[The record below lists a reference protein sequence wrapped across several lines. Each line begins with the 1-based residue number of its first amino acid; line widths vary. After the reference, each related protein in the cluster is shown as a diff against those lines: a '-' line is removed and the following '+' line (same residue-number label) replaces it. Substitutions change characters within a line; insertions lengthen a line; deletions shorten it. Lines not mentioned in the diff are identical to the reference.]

1 MTVWMYSIGMDREAS
16 EFVDVQWVARCAH
29 RLRRQWP
36 HADVASLEEAAL
48 ELWRIDWLR
57 EMAAEEAAE
66 LWLRPLVARASGGV
80 G

>member
-1 MTVWMYSIGMDREAS
+1 MYSIVMDRQTS
-16 EFVDVQWVARCAH
+16 ELTDVQWVARCAH

-48 ELWRIDWLR
+48 ELWRVDWLR

-66 LWLRPLVARASGGV
+66 LWLRPLAGRPQAAGDE
-80 G
+80 